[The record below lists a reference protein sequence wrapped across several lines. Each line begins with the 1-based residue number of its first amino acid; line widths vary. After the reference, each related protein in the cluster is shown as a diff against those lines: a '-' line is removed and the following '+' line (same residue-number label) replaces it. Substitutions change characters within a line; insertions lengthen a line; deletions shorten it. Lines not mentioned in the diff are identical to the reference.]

1 MYPLTKDD
9 LDFSLAFSV
18 EQIISL
24 LLRKTAFQECTNC
37 TCLNEAPQVFIPQIK
52 TINLPDSS
60 TKLIL
65 RENTKPWMGSEM
77 ALQRAI
83 SKKKKAYFQENKR
96 NDSKQLWNL
105 LMSLGLI

>member
-18 EQIISL
+18 EQLISL

-37 TCLNEAPQVFIPQIK
+37 TCLKPLRSLSPKLSK
-52 TINLPDSS
+52 TINLPHLS

-65 RENTKPWMGSEM
+65 RENMKPWMGSEM